1 MFRFITFVFI
11 LTHSV
16 AAQAA
21 QFGNVRIETQK
32 WVSTYR
38 GETEVDGLPVTV
50 SLDVSRN
57 ALQVPEA
64 MVAVD
69 TLVPLVA
76 REQRAYRLTFLVSH
90 NPRIQT
96 SYPVF
101 GRNVSIDGALRFAYV
116 SELDP
121 ARDYTFVVTA
131 REDGL
136 LEATYS
142 RRLATGETASGQILL
157 SPIPSIAK

>member
-1 MFRFITFVFI
+1 MFRFITFAFI

-21 QFGNVRIETQK
+21 TFGNVRIETQK

-57 ALQVPEA
+57 SLHVPEA
-64 MVAVD
+64 MVGVD

-76 REQRAYRLTFLVSH
+76 REQRAYRLTFIVSH

-96 SYPVF
+96 SYPVQA
-101 GRNVSIDGALRFAYV
+101 RNVSIDGALRFAYV
-116 SELDP
+116 SEFDQK
-121 ARDYTFVVTA
+121 RDYTFVVTA
-131 REDGL
+131 REDGV
-136 LEATYS
+136 LEATYN
-142 RRLATGETASGQILL
+142 RRLATGETATGQILL
-157 SPIPSIAK
+157 APIPSIAK